1 MEFSV
6 SKGGVLRNDVTTVEE
21 NESQSECFADEIL
34 LDESDIPGPSLKGKR
49 PCLLNNT
56 DAKRRPKKRC
66 TPGKSAWRG
75 HYCCVP
81 LCRNSSS
88 NQKERERLGLEKLSF
103 HSFPNVETPRG
114 KEWIRKIR
122 RETGPDFVITK
133 TTKICSAH
141 FKPDDFFFSEFN
153 IQKSRCHLKPTAV
166 PSIFAWNPGYSRA
179 SVTSQIASSSKL
191 RCQLIKP
198 VSEFNVNNFDEN
210 FCNNTEAFHDINELD
225 SMTVNTENIEDTTTR
240 IQKLTDKIEELQG
253 TITELSDRL
262 HQVEDSAAK
271 SLFRYENI
279 KDRDELVKF
288 YTGFPDHLT
297 LLAFYEEI
305 LESDAKVMRQWDG
318 KKGKVAYDELKCGRA
333 CKLALLEQLFM
344 TLVRLR
350 LGLPELDLAQRF
362 NVSQSSVS
370 RITMTWINLMYH
382 NLKALEYF
390 PPFHI
395 IKKYMPEPFKTE
407 YPNTRLIIDATEFS
421 VERPSSLLSQA
432 TTFSAYK
439 NTNTVKVL
447 VGITPSGAISFVSQ
461 AYEGSIADRELVEFS
476 GLLDKLEAG
485 DELMADKGF
494 LIQDLLT
501 PIGVRLNVPP
511 LLNSKRQMPADD
523 VLLTKKIAQ
532 LRVHVERAIGRI
544 KEYRILHNTLPA
556 TMWDSINEVI
566 YVCCMMTNFS
576 PPLVC

>member
-1 MEFSV
+1 MECSV
-6 SKGGVLRNDVTTVEE
+6 SKGEMSRNDVAGIEK
-21 NESQSECFADEIL
+21 NESQPECFTDEVFL
-34 LDESDIPGPSLKGKR
+34 LDKSDIPGASLNDTK
-49 PCLLNNT
+49 PCQLN
-56 DAKRRPKKRC
+56 DADVKRRPKKHC
-66 TPGKSAWRG
+66 TPGKSAWKG

-103 HSFPNVETPRG
+103 HSFPNVVSPRG

-122 RETGPDFVITK
+122 RDTGPDFVITK
-133 TTKICSAH
+133 ATKICSAH

-166 PSIFAWNPGYSRA
+166 PSIFAWNSGYSRA

-191 RCQLIKP
+191 RCELIKP

-210 FCNNTEAFHDINELD
+210 FCSSTEMFHDINELD
-225 SMTVNTENIEDTTTR
+225 SVKAEEARTT
-240 IQKLTDKIEELQG
+240 IQKLTNKIEELQG
-253 TITELSDRL
+253 TITELSDKL
-262 HQVEDSAAK
+262 HQVEDNAAK

-279 KDRDELVKF
+279 KDRDDLVKF
-288 YTGFPDHLT
+288 YTGLPDHLT

-318 KKGKVAYDELKCGRA
+318 KRSKAAYDELKCGRP
-333 CKLALLEQLFM
+333 CKLTQLEQLFM

-362 NVSQSSVS
+362 DISQSSVS

-382 NLKALEYF
+382 NLKALECF
-390 PPFHI
+390 PPFHV

-461 AYEGSIADRELVEFS
+461 AYEGSISDRKLVEFS
-476 GLLDKLEAG
+476 GLLEKLESG

-511 LLNSKRQMPADD
+511 LLSTKRQMPADD
-523 VLLTKKIAQ
+523 VLLTKKIA
-532 LRVHVERAIGRI
+532 
-544 KEYRILHNTLPA
+544 
-556 TMWDSINEVI
+556 
-566 YVCCMMTNFS
+566 
-576 PPLVC
+576 

>member
-1 MEFSV
+1 M
-6 SKGGVLRNDVTTVEE
+6 SK
-21 NESQSECFADEIL
+21 Q
-34 LDESDIPGPSLKGKR
+34 KR
-49 PCLLNNT
+49 QAT
-56 DAKRRPKKRC
+56 
-66 TPGKSAWRG
+66 
-75 HYCCVP
+75 
-81 LCRNSSS
+81 
-88 NQKERERLGLEKLSF
+88 
-103 HSFPNVETPRG
+103 
-114 KEWIRKIR
+114 
-122 RETGPDFVITK
+122 
-133 TTKICSAH
+133 
-141 FKPDDFFFSEFN
+141 
-153 IQKSRCHLKPTAV
+153 
-166 PSIFAWNPGYSRA
+166 
-179 SVTSQIASSSKL
+179 
-191 RCQLIKP
+191 
-198 VSEFNVNNFDEN
+198 
-210 FCNNTEAFHDINELD
+210 
-225 SMTVNTENIEDTTTR
+225 
-240 IQKLTDKIEELQG
+240 IQKLTNKIEGLQG
-253 TITELSDRL
+253 TITELSDKL
-262 HQVEDSAAK
+262 HQVEDNAAK

-279 KDRDELVKF
+279 KDRDDLVKF
-288 YTGFPDHLT
+288 YTGLPDHLT

-318 KKGKVAYDELKCGRA
+318 KRSKAAYDELKCGRP
-333 CKLALLEQLFM
+333 CKLTQLEQLFM

-362 NVSQSSVS
+362 DISQSSVS

-382 NLKALEYF
+382 NLKALECF
-390 PPFHI
+390 PLFHV

-447 VGITPSGAISFVSQ
+447 VGITSSGAISFVSQ
-461 AYEGSIADRELVEFS
+461 AYEGSISDRKLVEFS
-476 GLLDKLEAG
+476 GLLEKLESG

-511 LLNSKRQMPADD
+511 LLSNKRQMPADD

-544 KEYRILHNTLPA
+544 KDYQILCNTLPA

-566 YVCCMMTNFS
+566 HVCCMMTNFS